1 MNSRMWGIIGG
12 LALVVALL
20 SPYVLGNS
28 KKVAQLFEA
37 AETLYENSDYEA
49 AIVKY
54 EEALKESNKL
64 LARTE
69 SIDKDF
75 TTLVNFK
82 IAMSYVKLAE
92 QSDDTNY
99 YEKALEHVERADQ
112 TVKLAEY
119 EEQLIYLW
127 GYVLYKTG
135 QQEQAIEK
143 LTQLIENF
151 PNSPFVEKAQETIA
165 QIKEQLRDSEEKE
178 TEEVVTPTD
187 RIPLWINDLSK
198 FEAFNK
204 KKNRTLVV
212 PNRLRA
218 EKQYA
223 KAAEEYEILVNTN
236 PSTTE
241 AAYALY
247 WAGWCYHK
255 AASNDET
262 LLSKARDVFQRLI
275 DNHGDNPY
283 TLNAREKLP
292 NMVDSEQKTESTEA
306 IITAEEAVHRAQQSD
321 CKSDAIRK
329 AITHLGNAKREH
341 EQGNYARACT
351 LANQAQTIAHNTIDN
366 HETAKRYVNQGYTY
380 LNQGRLEIATE
391 KARDALDIDPPY
403 QNAKKLLEKIKQK
416 YFDQGVNYIK
426 AEEYAKAIP
435 PLKKAI
441 TIDSQFKEA
450 YCNLGRS
457 HLKLGEFEQ
466 AIAAAEKALAIDPNY
481 ECAKNIIYSIDIGEN

>member
-64 LARTE
+64 LVRTE

-82 IAMSYVKLAE
+82 TAMSYVKLAE

-165 QIKEQLRDSEEKE
+165 QINEQLRDSKEEE

-241 AAYALY
+241 ASYALY
-247 WAGWCYHK
+247 WSGWCYYE
-255 AASNDET
+255 AASNDKT
-262 LLSKARDVFQRLI
+262 LLSKAISVFQQLI
-275 DNHGDNPY
+275 DNHNDSSY
-283 TLNAREKLP
+283 TPKASEKLDEIIKEKAKC
-292 NMVDSEQKTESTEA
+292 DSDKA
-306 IITAEEAVHRAQQSD
+306 IIAAEEAVYRAQQSD
-321 CKSDAIRK
+321 CKSDAIPK
-329 AITHLGNAKREH
+329 AITHLGNAKREQ
-341 EQGNYARACT
+341 EQGNYATALT
-351 LANQAQTIAHNTIDN
+351 SANEAQTIAHNTIDN
-366 HETAKRYVNQGYTY
+366 HETAKRYVNQGDTY
-380 LNQGRLEIATE
+380 LNQGKLGTATK
-391 KARDALDIDPPY
+391 KARDALRVDPRY
-403 QNAKKLLEKIKQK
+403 QNAKKLLDKIKQMH
-416 YFDQGVNYIK
+416 FDRGENYIK

-435 PLKKAI
+435 SLKKAI
-441 TIDSQFKEA
+441 DIVPFKEA
-450 YCNLGRS
+450 YCHLGRAY
-457 HLKLGEFEQ
+457 LKLGEFKK
-466 AIAAAEKALAIDPNY
+466 AITAAKTALAIDSNY
-481 ECAKNIIYSIDIGEN
+481 ECAKNIIDSIDIGEN